1 MTPAAAYR
9 RAAQMVRAAAESITV
24 DLYASDA
31 ECDAKAAE
39 KGRLHMLAARIEDE
53 AKALV
58 AAPQNEG
65 EWR

>member
-1 MTPAAAYR
+1 MTPAAAFL
-9 RAAQMVRAAAESITV
+9 RAAQMVRAEAESIRV

-39 KGRLHMLAARIEDE
+39 KGRLHALANRIEDE

-58 AAPQNEG
+58 APQKDG

>member
-1 MTPAAAYR
+1 MTAAEAYR
-9 RAAQMVRAAAESITV
+9 RAAQMVRAEAESIRV

-31 ECDAKAAE
+31 ECDRKAAK

-58 AAPQNEG
+58 APKEPE